1 MCGVA
6 QHPAAAATPVL
17 HPSCR
22 PPCCAVNRLQPAPFF
37 LGREMEARAPRQCR
51 AWVGFSV
58 KMAHRITAGGCASLP
73 LVCLPAFD
81 AWLGVGCRENCTAA
95 VRCSGITVAAC
106 LSTVA
111 CRRRPAADA
120 LPLRALRAK
129 PAVCNGL
136 RYRRVETCLHAGRF
150 SGREYSCRPL
160 QAHRCAMS
168 AVGSCSCCSCELYP
182 PVSPSCPHPQSLS
195 CTLWAAWPT
204 RCSLSTLT
212 KAQALVRNRAVVFD
226 LLGSCGVLCTAQH
239 PPDFAP
245 GRPTS
250 CLIMH

>member
-22 PPCCAVNRLQPAPFF
+22 PPCCAVNRLQPASFSVQGDGGEGAAAVPG
-37 LGREMEARAPRQCR
+37 LGRLQRKDGAPHYRWC
-51 AWVGFSV
+51 V
-58 KMAHRITAGGCASLP
+58 CEPAS
-73 LVCLPAFD
+73 VCLPAFCT
-81 AWLGVGCRENCTAA
+81 WLGVGCHENCTAA

-150 SGREYSCRPL
+150 SGREYSCRSL
-160 QAHRCAMS
+160 QAHRCAVS
-168 AVGSCSCCSCELYP
+168 AVGSCSCCSCELY
-182 PVSPSCPHPQSLS
+182 C
-195 CTLWAAWPT
+195 CTH
-204 RCSLSTLT
+204 R
-212 KAQALVRNRAVVFD
+212 
-226 LLGSCGVLCTAQH
+226 
-239 PPDFAP
+239 
-245 GRPTS
+245 
-250 CLIMH
+250 